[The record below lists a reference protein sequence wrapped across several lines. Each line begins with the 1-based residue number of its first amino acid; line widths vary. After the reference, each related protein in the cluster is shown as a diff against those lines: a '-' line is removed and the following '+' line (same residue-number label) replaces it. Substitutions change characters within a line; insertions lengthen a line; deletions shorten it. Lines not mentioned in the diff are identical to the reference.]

1 MQLDSSDGRGQFYQC
16 LLDCGIG
23 RRGRFEGFDYSDD
36 SENFYTKAVAYLS
49 EQRGTD
55 ASERFKS
62 TLHIGLE
69 FLKMFFGED
78 KVRDVVDEMCRSSP
92 CSRLLDL
99 LNLRNHAAHS
109 GDDDDDAPLLPSSS
123 LIGFVD
129 KFEIISLLPL
139 SDKESCESNQL
150 RDVIAKVCV

>member
-1 MQLDSSDGRGQFYQC
+1 MRDVNDLVQLNSSDGRGQFYQC

-55 ASERFKS
+55 ASERFTS

-99 LNLRNHAAHS
+99 LNLRHRAEQGMRLHIYARC
-109 GDDDDDAPLLPSSS
+109 G
-123 LIGFVD
+123 
-129 KFEIISLLPL
+129 
-139 SDKESCESNQL
+139 ESCSL
-150 RDVIAKVCV
+150 HTVFSRVGGSGVR